1 MQNEDLN
8 TLEIMTEKQIEKI
21 RLSIKNH
28 RSALTAEKRKFGGFD
43 DNTGRR
49 YYISDLYLRIADYS
63 GVLTYKKWFDK
74 NFPDD
79 CGTPILSLNW
89 AIAFYSCGQIENCK
103 IYTLDTAFQNVYL
116 HGLLLDRE
124 VKLIDMYDPNGN
136 ELLERT
142 KSWIRDCKR
151 IVTKPY
157 KEWLSAYI
165 DSNEYNEPINRFIS
179 LLILLANEI
188 DDNNRIL
195 ILNRIRDMEQ
205 LNLRKK

>member
-1 MQNEDLN
+1 M
-8 TLEIMTEKQIEKI
+8 
-21 RLSIKNH
+21 
-28 RSALTAEKRKFGGFD
+28 
-43 DNTGRR
+43 
-49 YYISDLYLRIADYS
+49 
-63 GVLTYKKWFDK
+63 
-74 NFPDD
+74 
-79 CGTPILSLNW
+79 
-89 AIAFYSCGQIENCK
+89 
-103 IYTLDTAFQNVYL
+103 YL